1 MEQDTKL
8 IIAVVGLGGLGYFL
22 YKKGL
27 FANKTVVEVAQE
39 VKNDVVDVV
48 TPTPTPTPIPM
59 PLPTPIEPPIVL
71 PSTDG
76 TVNQYPIA
84 AVVTSSQEGRQPTG
98 VKVRLKDGD
107 AVKGVPETVYVL
119 KDGEKHPVT
128 GTWWFYNFGQDW
140 SNVINV
146 TDETLGF
153 IPTGSTYTINGQ

>member
-1 MEQDTKL
+1 MEQNTKL
-8 IIAVVGLGGLGYFL
+8 VIAAIGLGGLGYFL

-27 FANKTVVEVAQE
+27 FGSKSVTQVVEE
-39 VKNDVVDVV
+39 VKDDVVEVV
-48 TPTPTPTPIPM
+48 TPTPTPTP
-59 PLPTPIEPPIVL
+59 TQPPIVL

-98 VKVRLKDGD
+98 QKVRLKDGD

-128 GTWWFYNFGQDW
+128 GAWWFYNFGQDW

>member
-1 MEQDTKL
+1 MEQNTKL
-8 IIAVVGLGGLGYFL
+8 IIAAVGLGGLGYFL

-27 FANKTVVEVAQE
+27 FAQKTIAEVAQE
-39 VKNDVVDVV
+39 VKKDVVDVV
-48 TPTPTPTPIPM
+48 TPTPTQ
-59 PLPTPIEPPIVL
+59 PPIVL

-98 VKVRLKDGD
+98 QKVRLKDGD
-107 AVKGVPETVYVL
+107 PIKGVPETVYVL

-128 GTWWFYNFGQDW
+128 GTWWFYNYGQDW

-146 TDETLGF
+146 TDETLAF
-153 IPTGSTYTINGQ
+153 IPTGSVYTINGL

>member
-1 MEQDTKL
+1 MEQNTKL
-8 IIAVVGLGGLGYFL
+8 VIAAVGLGGLGYFL
-22 YKKGL
+22 YKRGL
-27 FANKTVVEVAQE
+27 FAQKTIAEVAQE
-39 VKNDVVDVV
+39 VKKDVVDVV
-48 TPTPTPTPIPM
+48 TPK
-59 PLPTPIEPPIVL
+59 EAPIVL

-98 VKVRLKDGD
+98 QKVRLKDGD

-119 KDGEKHPVT
+119 KGGEKHPVS
-128 GTWWFYNFGQDW
+128 GAWWFYNFGQDW

>member
-1 MEQDTKL
+1 MEQNTKI
-8 IIAVVGLGGLGYFL
+8 IIAAVGLGGLGYFL

-27 FANKTVVEVAQE
+27 FGKKSTMMPNTMMP
-39 VKNDVVDVV
+39 NTMMPNVV
-48 TPTPTPTPIPM
+48 TKST
-59 PLPTPIEPPIVL
+59 EPPIVL

-76 TVNQYPIA
+76 TVNKYPIA

-119 KDGEKHPVT
+119 KDGEKHPVS
-128 GTWWFYNFGQDW
+128 GAWWFYNFGQDF

>member
-1 MEQDTKL
+1 MEQNTKI
-8 IIAVVGLGGLGYFL
+8 IIAAVGLGGLGYFL

-27 FANKTVVEVAQE
+27 FGKKSTMMPNTMMPNAMMPN
-39 VKNDVVDVV
+39 VV
-48 TPTPTPTPIPM
+48 TKST
-59 PLPTPIEPPIVL
+59 EPPIVL

-119 KDGEKHPVT
+119 KDGEKHPVS
-128 GTWWFYNFGQDW
+128 GAWWFYNYGQDW
-140 SNVINV
+140 SNLINV

>member
-1 MEQDTKL
+1 MEQNTKI
-8 IIAVVGLGGLGYFL
+8 IIAAIGLGGLGYFL

-27 FANKTVVEVAQE
+27 FG
-39 VKNDVVDVV
+39 KNAATMPNLPIMPNVV
-48 TPTPTPTPIPM
+48 TKPT
-59 PLPTPIEPPIVL
+59 EPPIVL

-76 TVNQYPIA
+76 TANQYPIA

-98 VKVRLKDGD
+98 QKVRLKDGD

-119 KDGEKHPVT
+119 KGGEKHPVS
-128 GTWWFYNFGQDW
+128 GAWWFYNFGQDW
-140 SNVINV
+140 SNLINV

>member
-1 MEQDTKL
+1 MEQNTKL
-8 IIAVVGLGGLGYFL
+8 IIAAVGLGGLGFFL

-27 FANKTVVEVAQE
+27 FGKKSTMMPNTMMP
-39 VKNDVVDVV
+39 NVV
-48 TPTPTPTPIPM
+48 TKST
-59 PLPTPIEPPIVL
+59 EPPIVL

-98 VKVRLKDGD
+98 QKVRLKDGD
-107 AVKGVPETVYVL
+107 PVKGVPETVYVL
-119 KDGEKHPVT
+119 KGGEKHPVS
-128 GTWWFYNFGQDW
+128 GAGWFYNFGQDF

>member
-1 MEQDTKL
+1 MEQNTKL
-8 IIAVVGLGGLGYFL
+8 FIAAIGLGGLGFFL

-27 FANKTVVEVAQE
+27 FGKKTISEVAQD
-39 VKNDVVDVV
+39 VKRDVVDVV
-48 TPTPTPTPIPM
+48 K
-59 PLPTPIEPPIVL
+59 PIEPPIIL

-76 TVNQYPIA
+76 TVNKYPIA

-119 KDGEKHPVT
+119 KDGEKHPVS
-128 GTWWFYNFGQDW
+128 GAWWFYNFGQDW

>member
-1 MEQDTKL
+1 MEQNTKL
-8 IIAVVGLGGLGYFL
+8 IIAAVGLGGLGFFL

-27 FANKTVVEVAQE
+27 FGKKTVAEVAQE
-39 VKNDVVDVV
+39 VKKDVVDVV
-48 TPTPTPTPIPM
+48 KPAPTPTQ
-59 PLPTPIEPPIVL
+59 PPIVL

-128 GTWWFYNFGQDW
+128 GTWWFYNYGQDW

>member
-1 MEQDTKL
+1 MEQNTKI
-8 IIAVVGLGGLGYFL
+8 IIAAVGLGGLGYFL

-27 FANKTVVEVAQE
+27 FGKKSTMMPNTMMP
-39 VKNDVVDVV
+39 NTMMPNVV
-48 TPTPTPTPIPM
+48 TKST
-59 PLPTPIEPPIVL
+59 EPPIVL

-98 VKVRLKDGD
+98 QKVRLKDGD
-107 AVKGVPETVYVL
+107 AVKGVPEMVYVL
-119 KDGEKHPVT
+119 KGGEKHPVT
-128 GTWWFYNFGQDW
+128 AAWWFYNFGQDW
-140 SNVINV
+140 SNLINV